1 MEPGTP
7 PEAFIPCDGVTTWLG
22 TIVQNLTR
30 MPEPQVSVARRV
42 RDYLDGQ
49 PALSDAIRL
58 GIANYSA
65 VARRVSDDLG
75 LPASEAV
82 IAACRRY
89 PKGRGESARAAGV
102 RRVVRKSRIE
112 TRTKVATITASLGGE
127 VLQRLGDVVEEL
139 LDENSLCRLIQVSRG
154 TVIIV
159 DEDSVPRVVKALRE
173 DQVIRI
179 RKDLIEVAVASPV
192 SIEETPGLLTLL
204 TGVLS
209 AQGINIVEALSCYTD
224 TIFLLDRDDLNP
236 ALAVLS
242 KALE

>member
-1 MEPGTP
+1 
-7 PEAFIPCDGVTTWLG
+7 
-22 TIVQNLTR
+22 
-30 MPEPQVSVARRV
+30 MPEREIPIARRV
-42 RDYLDGQ
+42 REYLDGQ
-49 PALSDAIRL
+49 PVIADAIRL
-58 GIANYSA
+58 GIGNYSA
-65 VARRVSDDLG
+65 IARRIGTDLG
-75 LPASEAV
+75 IEQTEAV

-89 PKGRGESARAAGV
+89 PRGQGESARAAGV

-112 TRTKVATITASLGGE
+112 TRTKVATVTVIQGVD

-159 DEDSVPRVVKALRE
+159 DEDSVARVTKRLRE
-173 DQVIRI
+173 DQVIGV
-179 RKDLIEVAVASPV
+179 RKDLIEVAVTSPE

-224 TIFLLDRDDLNP
+224 TIFLLDRDDLNA
-236 ALAVLS
+236 ALNVLS
-242 KALE
+242 KTLQ

>member
-1 MEPGTP
+1 M
-7 PEAFIPCDGVTTWLG
+7 PEAELPI
-22 TIVQNLTR
+22 
-30 MPEPQVSVARRV
+30 ARRV

-49 PALSDAIRL
+49 PALADALRL

-65 VARRVSDDLG
+65 VARRVSEDLG
-75 LPASEAV
+75 ISSTEAV

-89 PKGRGESARAAGV
+89 PRGRGESWRAAGV

-112 TRTKVATITASLGGE
+112 TRTKVAAITASQGAD

-139 LDENSLCRLIQVSRG
+139 LDENSLCRLIQVSSG

-159 DEDSVPRVVKALRE
+159 DTGSVARVVKQLRP
-173 DQVIRI
+173 DQVLRI
-179 RKDLIEVAVASPV
+179 RKDLVEVAVASPE

-204 TGVLS
+204 TGILS
-209 AQGINIVEALSCYTD
+209 AKGINIVEALSCYTD
-224 TIFLLDRDDLNP
+224 TIFLLDEDDLNA

-242 KALE
+242 RALQ